1 MARALTKRKLD
12 GTLYVRPATIEQQI
26 DEVSSLS
33 LLELRQRLMVVDKK
47 AGGYLH
53 NETLVHLI
61 RLSILENR
69 PEVSGVILQVL
80 LVRCEKNLRFTV
92 SDDLRDA
99 AMVREDILGEFSERL
114 ALDSTTEP
122 GVLDYYE
129 VHFNSAFA
137 ALRINVVRKALT
149 RLKYESEP
157 ESADLPDDDL
167 FGQPDSLVKK
177 LIDNLSEP
185 PTQEWQLLGSS
196 IVEEINKLPREERKA
211 VILVHYYGYPQ
222 SSDDPTQITAAT
234 LCNCTPRTIYN
245 RLQRAE
251 KKLSAFKEYV

>member
-1 MARALTKRKLD
+1 MARALTKRKTD
-12 GTLYVRPATIEQQI
+12 GTLYVRPTAIERQI
-26 DEVSSLS
+26 DEVSSLGP
-33 LLELRQRLMVVDKK
+33 LELRQRLMVADKK
-47 AGGYLH
+47 AGGYLQS
-53 NETLVHLI
+53 ETLVHLI

-69 PEVSGVILQVL
+69 PEVSGTVL
-80 LVRCEKNLRFTV
+80 PFLLGRCERNLNVTV
-92 SDDLRDA
+92 SDNLRDA
-99 AMVREDILGEFSERL
+99 TMVREDILGEFSELL
-114 ALDSTTEP
+114 ALDATSGS

-137 ALRINVVRKALT
+137 ALRVNVVRKALT

-157 ESADLPDDDL
+157 ESSDLPDDDL

-185 PTQEWQLLGSS
+185 PTQEWQLRGKLLLKA
-196 IVEEINKLPREERKA
+196 INQLPNDERRA
-211 VILVHYYGYPQ
+211 VMLVHYYGYPQ

-234 LCNCTPRTIYN
+234 LCSCTPRTIYN

-251 KKLSAFKEYV
+251 KKLAAFKE

>member
-1 MARALTKRKLD
+1 MARALTKRKTD
-12 GTLYVRPATIEQQI
+12 GTLYVRPAAIERQI
-26 DEVSSLS
+26 DEVSSLG
-33 LLELRQRLMVVDKK
+33 LTELRQRLMVVDKK

-53 NETLVHLI
+53 SETLVHLI

-69 PEVSGVILQVL
+69 PEVSGTILSVL
-80 LVRCEKNLRFTV
+80 LVRCEKNLKVTV

-99 AMVREDILGEFSERL
+99 AMVREDILGEFSELL
-114 ALDSTTEP
+114 ALDATTNP
-122 GVLDYYE
+122 GLLDYYE
-129 VHFNSAFA
+129 VRFNAAFA
-137 ALRINVVRKALT
+137 AHRINAVRKALT

-185 PTQEWQLLGSS
+185 PTQEWEALRGPITAAIKQ
-196 IVEEINKLPREERKA
+196 LPREERKA
-211 VILVHYYGYPQ
+211 VVLVHVLGYLQ
-222 SSDDPTQITAAT
+222 GSDDPSQITAAT
-234 LCNCTPRTIYN
+234 RCKCSPRTIYN

-251 KKLSAFKEYV
+251 IKLSAFKEYV

>member
-12 GTLYVRPATIEQQI
+12 GTLYVRPAAIERQI
-26 DEVSSLS
+26 DEVLS
-33 LLELRQRLMVVDKK
+33 LGVAELRQRLMVGDRN

-69 PEVSGVILQVL
+69 PEVSGAALPVL
-80 LVRCEKNLRFTV
+80 LVRCEKNLEVTV

-114 ALDSTTEP
+114 ALDSTTES

-129 VHFNSAFA
+129 VRFNSAFA
-137 ALRINVVRKALT
+137 ALRTDVVRKALT
-149 RLKYESEP
+149 RLKYENEP

-167 FGQPDSLVKK
+167 FGQRDSLVKK
-177 LIDNLSEP
+177 LIDNLSKP
-185 PTQEWQLLGSS
+185 PTQEWEALRGPMIEAIKQ
-196 IVEEINKLPREERKA
+196 LPREERKA
-211 VILVHYYGYPQ
+211 VVLVHVLGYQ
-222 SSDDPTQITAAT
+222 QGSDDPSQITAAT
-234 LCNCTPRTIYN
+234 RCNCTPRTIYN

-251 KKLSAFKEYV
+251 IKLSAFKEYV

>member
-1 MARALTKRKLD
+1 MARALTKRKTD
-12 GTLYVRPATIEQQI
+12 GTLYVRPAAIERQI
-26 DEVSSLS
+26 DEVSSLG
-33 LLELRQRLMVVDKK
+33 LMELRQRLMLVDKK
-47 AGGYLH
+47 VGGYLH
-53 NETLVHLI
+53 SETLVHLI

-69 PEVSGVILQVL
+69 PEVSGTILPVL
-80 LVRCEKNLRFTV
+80 LVRCEKNLKVTV

-99 AMVREDILGEFSERL
+99 GMVREDILGEFSELL
-114 ALDSTTEP
+114 ALDATTNP
-122 GVLDYYE
+122 GLLDYYE
-129 VHFNSAFA
+129 VRFNAAFA
-137 ALRINVVRKALT
+137 AHRINVVRKALT

-185 PTQEWQLLGSS
+185 PTQEWQLRGKLLLKA
-196 IVEEINKLPREERKA
+196 INQLPSDERRA
-211 VILVHYYGYPQ
+211 VMLVHYYGYQQ

-251 KKLSAFKEYV
+251 KKLAAFKE